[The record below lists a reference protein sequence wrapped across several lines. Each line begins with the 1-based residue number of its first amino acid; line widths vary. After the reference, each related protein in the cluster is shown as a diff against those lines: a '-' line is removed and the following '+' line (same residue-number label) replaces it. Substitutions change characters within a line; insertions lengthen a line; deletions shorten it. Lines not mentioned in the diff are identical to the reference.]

1 MNISMEQSW
10 TQRTDLAAVKGKTG
24 CEKDGL
30 GVWGQQMP
38 IITYRMDKQQGPIIQ
53 HREVYSISWDKP
65 YWKRILK
72 GTYICV

>member
-10 TQRTDLAAVKGKTG
+10 TQRTDLAVVKGKTG
-24 CEKDGL
+24 WEKDGL
-30 GVWGQQMP
+30 GVWGQQMQ
-38 IITYRMDKQQGPIIQ
+38 IITYRMDKQQGAIIQ
-53 HREVYSISWDKP
+53 HREVHLISWDKQ